1 MAMNTKMKSA
11 IALSSLTAALL
22 TFSGCGADDETA
34 AVISQTACE
43 LAGVST
49 VLSGAQSA
57 DVTVAADGVIGINGE
72 VAFAAGTI
80 FTLGEGATVVGCT
93 GASYVAMDRGSKI
106 EAVGTESNP
115 VVMTSLEGFNG
126 LNTGDEQGQWGGLSI
141 FGSATTN
148 KGIETYEAGDHEFGC
163 DTALGVTCN
172 DADNSGT
179 LQYVAIRYSGYE
191 VETDKELNGLSL
203 GGVGSGTT
211 IDHVAVIGS
220 LDDGIE
226 VWGGTVEMTDIY
238 LYNNA
243 DDSLDWDHGWT
254 GAATNV
260 YVEQK
265 EVDGTGSR
273 GFETDNNGGSTT
285 KEQATPISNPTISN
299 FTIVTVA
306 AGGQGIVNR
315 EGTAGNLSNGIVITN
330 NATKANVEVR
340 SAQTLTQGLVY
351 TNMVLAQ
358 SAGIHFAGKTENTSD
373 SIFGDT
379 TATEVED
386 LFNPTVI
393 KETGTSLTL
402 LKQANPTFGTDVTAM
417 PSWTK

>member
-22 TFSGCGADDETA
+22 TFSGCGSDDETA
-34 AVISQTACE
+34 AIISQTACQ
-43 LAGVST
+43 LAGVDT
-49 VLSGAQSA
+49 ILSGAQSA

-72 VAFAAGTI
+72 VSFASGTI

-106 EAVGTESNP
+106 EAVGTEAKP

-148 KGIETYEAGDHEFGC
+148 KGIETYEAGDHQFGC
-163 DTALGVTCN
+163 DDTTITCN

-179 LQYVAIRYSGYE
+179 LQYVTIRYSGYE
-191 VETDKELNGLSL
+191 VETDKELKGLSL

-220 LDDGIE
+220 LDDGVE
-226 VWGGTVEMTDIY
+226 VWGGKVAMTNLY

-254 GAATNV
+254 GSATNV

-285 KEQATPISNPTISN
+285 KEVAMPISNPTITN
-299 FTIVTVA
+299 FTIVTAA

-315 EGTAGNLSNGIVITN
+315 EGTAGNLSNGIIITN
-330 NATKANVEVR
+330 NAGKANVEVR
-340 SAQTLTQGLVY
+340 SATTITNGLVY
-351 TNMVLAQ
+351 SGDMVLAQ
-358 SAGIHFAGKTENTSD
+358 SAGIHYAGKTENTAD

-379 TATEVED
+379 TAAEVES
-386 LFNPTVI
+386 LFTGTVV
-393 KETGTSLTL
+393 ETTETSLTL
-402 LKQANPTFGTDVTAM
+402 VKLANDTVCTDVTAM
-417 PSWTK
+417 PAWTK